1 MSPQASAAASS
12 GGGTFSMLLLLLPLA
27 LIAYL
32 FWSQRNRQ
40 KKFKE
45 MQSDLRVGSRVMTT
59 TGLYGSIA
67 HMDEATVHI
76 EAAPGVILQFDRRVV
91 MTAPDAQGHGAAP
104 GDQGTAPE
112 GRVGDDPGEEPGPDD
127 TTGAR

>member
-91 MTAPDAQGHGAAP
+91 MAAPDAQGLDAAS
-104 GDQGTAPE
+104 GGQGSPAE
-112 GRVGDDPGEEPGPDD
+112 GPGEDGPVDEPGPDD
-127 TTGAR
+127 TAEDR